1 MKEIF
6 TQSETMSKEYCCS
19 IVRIKELTPIVN
31 SDFLATTLVNGFQIV
46 VRKDSVKA
54 GDLMFYAANETE
66 LDEKFLSVN
75 NLYDLSNIEKNAN
88 YEEVKQLLSKKETAT
103 EEEKNEIDKKIAEMR
118 GFFTHQNRVK
128 MITLRK
134 QPSYGFLF
142 SKEAMEKYCPAVK
155 NINLEDYISAD
166 NEYYDF
172 DTVDGKLFVKA
183 YVPHVQE
190 FKNKKLSK
198 EEKRAKRIEKANRIV
213 ENQFVFHY
221 DTQQLNKNMH
231 RFTPDTYVYISVKMH
246 GTSFIMGNLKV
257 RELKKYSGFL
267 GKFKTFINEKILPN
281 KIKKYN
287 IKYDDIYSSRSVIKN
302 AYGDERDSQKV
313 GYYSKDIWGD
323 YQKLLKGLIPKG
335 VTIYGEIVGYLT
347 DSETMIQKDYDY
359 GCKTGKNKLMIYRV
373 TSEEDN
379 GCKKEW
385 EIGEVIA
392 FTKELIKEH
401 KLEDYVMPLP
411 LLYQGPLKELYPSI
425 PIDEYWS
432 ENVLEALKK
441 EEKFG
446 MEQNEP
452 MCMKKV
458 PREGIVLR
466 IAGDPLKEAFKLKCD
481 KFFGRESKLIDAG
494 EVDIETVDR
503 Y

>member
-1 MKEIF
+1 MKEMF
-6 TQSETMSKEYCCS
+6 TQSKTMSKEYCCS
-19 IVRIKELTPIVN
+19 IVRIKELTPIKN
-31 SDFLATTLVNGFQIV
+31 SDFLATTLVNGFQVV
-46 VRKDSVKA
+46 VRKDSVKK

-66 LDEKFLSVN
+66 LDGEFLSVN
-75 NLYDLSNIEKNAN
+75 NSYDLSNIEKNAN
-88 YEEVKQLLSKKETAT
+88 YKEVKKLLSAKEKCTT
-103 EEEKNEIDKKIAEMR
+103 EEEKEEIDKKIAEMR

-128 MITLRK
+128 MINIRK
-134 QPSYGFLF
+134 QPSYGYLF
-142 SKEAMEKYCPAVK
+142 PKEAMEKYCPKVK

-172 DTVDGKLFVKA
+172 DTVDGKLFIKA
-183 YVPHVQE
+183 YVPHSKVSE
-190 FKNKKLSK
+190 NKKLTK
-198 EEKRAKRIEKANRIV
+198 EERRKKKKVSRIV

-267 GKFKTFINEKILPN
+267 GKFRTFINKKILPN

-287 IKYDDIYSSRSVIKN
+287 IKYDDIYSSRTVIKN

-347 DSETMIQKDYDY
+347 GGETMIQKDYDY
-359 GCKTGKNKLMIYRV
+359 GCETGKNKLMIYRV
-373 TSEEDN
+373 TSEDD
-379 GCKKEW
+379 GCKREW

-446 MEQNEP
+446 MEKNEP

-481 KFFGRESKLIDAG
+481 KFFARESKLIDAE
-494 EVDIETVDR
+494 EVDIETADR

>member
-66 LDEKFLSVN
+66 LDEKFLSIN

-88 YEEVKQLLSKKETAT
+88 YKEVTQLLSQKETAT

-166 NEYYDF
+166 QEYFDF
-172 DTVDGKLFVKA
+172 DTVGGELFIKA
-183 YVPHVQE
+183 YVPHRHSS
-190 FKNKKLSK
+190 SK
-198 EEKRAKRIEKANRIV
+198 SLTKEQKRAKRIEKVSRII
-213 ENQFVFHY
+213 ENQFAFHY

-231 RFTPDTYVYISVKMH
+231 RFTPDTYVYISTKMH

-267 GKFKTFINEKILPN
+267 GKFKTFINKKILPN
-281 KIKKYN
+281 KIKKYD

-335 VTIYGEIVGYLT
+335 ITIYGEIVGYLT

-359 GCKTGKNKLMIYRV
+359 GCEVGKNKLMIYRI
-373 TSEEDN
+373 TSEESD
-379 GCKKEW
+379 GSKREW
-385 EIGEVIA
+385 EIGEVIVFA
-392 FTKELIKEH
+392 ERLIKEH
-401 KLEDYVMPLP
+401 NLKDYIVPFP
-411 LLYQGPLKELYPSI
+411 LLWQGPLKELYPQI
-425 PIDEYWS
+425 PIDEKWS

-441 EEKFG
+441 EKKFG
-446 MEQNEP
+446 MEKNEP
-452 MCMKKV
+452 MCMNKV

-481 KFFGRESKLIDAG
+481 KFFGRESKLIDAD
-494 EVDIETVDR
+494 EIDIESADR